1 MIVLTTPANEQSVY
15 WVTIG
20 FLDED
25 NNAMAPDVATWTLTD
40 LEGNII
46 NSKEDEPITTPDT
59 EETLEFSGDDLAVDG
74 NDIVQRLITLE
85 GTYTS
90 VNYGASKPFKFQIQF
105 PIEPTII
112 V

>member
-1 MIVLTTPANEQSVY
+1 MNVLTSHAVEQSVY
-15 WVTIG
+15 WITVG

-25 NNAMAPDVATWTLTD
+25 NNAMAPDTATWTLTD
-40 LEGNII
+40 IEGNII
-46 NSKEDEPITTPDT
+46 NEREDVSITTPGT
-59 EETLEFSGDDLAVDG
+59 SEVIELSGDDLAVDG
-74 NDIVQRLITLE
+74 NDIVQRLVTIE

-105 PIEPTII
+105 PVEPIII

>member
-1 MIVLTTPANEQSVY
+1 MIVLTTAANEQSVY
-15 WVTIG
+15 WITVG

-40 LEGNII
+40 LKGNII
-46 NSKEDEPITTPDT
+46 NAREDVSIVTP
-59 EETLEFSGDDLAVDG
+59 ETSEVLELSGNDLKVDG
-74 NDIVQRLITLE
+74 NDIVERLVTIE

-90 VNYGASKPFKFQIQF
+90 VNYGASKPFKIQIKF
-105 PIEPTII
+105 PIEPIII